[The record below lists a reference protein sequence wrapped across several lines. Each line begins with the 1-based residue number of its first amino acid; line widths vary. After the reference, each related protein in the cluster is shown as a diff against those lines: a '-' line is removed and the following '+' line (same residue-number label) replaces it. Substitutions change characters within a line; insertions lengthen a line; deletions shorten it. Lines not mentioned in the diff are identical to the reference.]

1 MSYLRRFAMF
11 WYDFLIGD
19 KWELFVGP
27 IVALV
32 VVGVAVNMGLDSAI
46 AGPLLFVLVAV
57 VGGLSLVRSLRS
69 AAAP

>member
-1 MSYLRRFAMF
+1 MTYVRRFARF

-27 IVALV
+27 IVAML
-32 VVGVAVNMGLDSAI
+32 VVGVAVNTGLDPTLC
-46 AGPLLFVLVAV
+46 GPLFFVLVAL
-57 VGGLSLVRSLRS
+57 VGGLSLARSLRS